1 MTSVKSYFN
10 HAIRV
15 AEKQITDSYTARLR
29 EHADAYSWPE
39 EIVNQIRMDYDE
51 NTHSIKYPEHL
62 EDAILTLEY
71 GTSSVPPSPAL
82 RTFTL
87 GIIN

>member
-1 MTSVKSYFN
+1 MASVKTYLEQ
-10 HAIRV
+10 AIRV
-15 AEKQITDSYTARLR
+15 AEKQITESYTARLR
-29 EHADAYSWPE
+29 EHLGAYSWPD
-39 EIVNQIRMDYDE
+39 EIINEIRMDYDE

-62 EDAILTLEY
+62 EDTILTLEY

-87 GIIN
+87 GIMN

>member
-1 MTSVKSYFN
+1 MVSVKTYLN
-10 HAIRV
+10 QAIRV
-15 AEKQITDSYTARLR
+15 AEKQITESYTARLR
-29 EHADAYSWPE
+29 EHASAYAWPD
-39 EIVNQIRMDYDE
+39 EIVNEIRMDYDD